1 MILKI
6 LVFIIIFIFIKNI
19 IIQILSRKIIKE
31 INKNWLIKYVFNLV
45 EKIKKPLKLK
55 TKEFFSKLY
64 FPP

>member
-55 TKEFFSKLY
+55 TKEFL
-64 FPP
+64 